1 VKLPFDERQLLLDN
15 MPYLLR
21 ALNLESLAV
30 HSTAD
35 AAAVAAAGADVSGAY
50 PASPVV
56 VFSGAAPGAA
66 AAAAPAKAREP
77 ALAAV

>member
-1 VKLPFDERQLLLDN
+1 MKLPFDEQQLLRDN

-21 ALNLESLAV
+21 SLGLTGISI

-35 AAAVAAAGADVSGAY
+35 AAAAAAAGADVGSAY

-56 VFSGAAPGAA
+56 VLSAGKPAA
-66 AAAAPAKAREP
+66 AAAASEKREP
-77 ALAAV
+77 ALAVA